1 MYTQLLYK
9 IENGNKNYFKGK
21 ETVHYPC
28 GPM

>member
-1 MYTQLLYK
+1 MYMQLYK
-9 IENGNKNYFKGK
+9 IENGNRNYFKGK